1 MNQPNDKQVSD
12 WVQLWKQ
19 GDQEAAQDLFDCY
32 AEKLARLANAN
43 LEDRL
48 QRRVSGDDI
57 VQSVF
62 HSFFQRT
69 ANDKIKVEDARSLWS
84 LLVTMTLAKA
94 RSAGR
99 HHRALKR
106 TVESEAPSESLDWM
120 REGLAQGPSPVEV
133 AVFVESV
140 EQLTADLPPK
150 HQEILALRMLGHA
163 HVEIARQT
171 SLSRQTVYRV
181 MQLVEKR
188 ILDADGTLP

>member
-1 MNQPNDKQVSD
+1 MSQPDDKQIAD
-12 WVQLWKQ
+12 WVQLWKR

-32 AEKLARLANAN
+32 AEQLARLANSN
-43 LEDRL
+43 LEARL

-69 ANDKIKVEDARSLWS
+69 ANDKINVEDARSLWN

-94 RSAGR
+94 RSAAR

-106 TVESEAPSESLDWM
+106 TVESESNAESLDWM
-120 REGLAQGPSPVEV
+120 REGLAQGPSPVEA

-140 EQLTADLPPK
+140 EQITADLSPK
-150 HQEILALRMLGHA
+150 HQEILALRMSGHT

-188 ILDADGTLP
+188 ILDAGDAVP

>member
-1 MNQPNDKQVSD
+1 MNQPDDKQISD
-12 WVQLWKQ
+12 WVELWKL
-19 GDQEAAQDLFDCY
+19 GDQDAAQELFDLY

-43 LEDRL
+43 LENRL

-69 ANDKIKVEDARSLWS
+69 ANDKIKVEDARSLWN
-84 LLVTMTLAKA
+84 LLVTMTLAKT

-106 TVESEAPSESLDWM
+106 TVESEAHAESLDWM
-120 REGLAQGPSPVEV
+120 REGLSRGPSPLEA
-133 AVFVESV
+133 AVFMESV
-140 EQLTADLPPK
+140 EQITADLSPK
-150 HQEILALRMLGHA
+150 HQEILSLRMLGHT
-163 HVEIARQT
+163 HVEIAEQT
-171 SLSRQTVYRV
+171 ALSRQTVYRV

-188 ILDADGTLP
+188 ILDADETAP